1 MNTLTA
7 YNKTPMLAQQNAQRI
22 PLSNV
27 VTLAGA
33 VETLLDPLVIVAGL
47 LVSTLA
53 VGAPLGPGY
62 EVLALI
68 TFSLSFPGNARLK
81 DSPLTILSKAL
92 LNTLLLASFLLVFG
106 YASGYL
112 KLFPRNVLIAW
123 FGSMPFA
130 LFGFHMLAR
139 GVIPGVLKLSGAES
153 TAVICGVNDIGDQL
167 AKLFVKDR
175 YLGIHF
181 LGYFD
186 DRKRDRLIQLGDS
199 PLLGSITNMA
209 EYVKSHNI
217 DRIYLALP
225 MATQPRILALLDG
238 LKDTTASVYFV
249 PDIFVTDM
257 IQGRSESVGGIPV
270 VAVCDTPFA
279 GFNGIVKRAEDIV
292 LSALII
298 ALISPILLAVAI
310 GVKLSSPGPVVFRQ
324 RRYGLDGKEIL
335 VYKFRS
341 MTVTEDGAKVTQ
353 ATRDDKRITPFGAF
367 IRRTSLD
374 ELPQFINVIQGRMS
388 IVGPRPHA
396 VAHNELYR
404 SLIKGYMVRHK
415 VKPGITGWAQVNGY
429 RGETDTVDKMEKR
442 ISFDLEYLRNWSL
455 LMDLKIIVRTAL
467 VFANDK
473 AAY

>member
-1 MNTLTA
+1 MNTPD
-7 YNKTPMLAQQNAQRI
+7 KTPSLGRQNAQRI

-47 LVSTLA
+47 LVSSFAVDATLS
-53 VGAPLGPGY
+53 PGY

-68 TFSLSFPGNARLK
+68 AFSLSFPGNARLK
-81 DSPLTILSKAL
+81 DSALTIFGKAL
-92 LNTLLLASFLLVFG
+92 SNTLLLAGFLLLFG

-112 KLFPRNVLIAW
+112 EYFPEELVLAW
-123 FGSMPFA
+123 FVSMPFA
-130 LFGFHMLAR
+130 LFGCHMLAR
-139 GVIPGVLKLSGAES
+139 WMIPGVLKLCGAES
-153 TAVICGVNDIGDQL
+153 TAVICGVNDIGDHL
-167 AKLFVKDR
+167 AKLFIKDR
-175 YLGIHF
+175 HLGIRF

-186 DRKRDRLIQLGDS
+186 DRKRERLIQLGNN
-199 PLLGSITNMA
+199 PLLGTITNMA
-209 EYVKSHNI
+209 EYVKNRNI

-279 GFNGIVKRAEDIV
+279 GFSGIVKRAEDIV
-292 LSALII
+292 ISALIL
-298 ALISPILLAVAI
+298 ALISPILLAVAL
-310 GVKLSSPGPVVFRQ
+310 GVKLSSPGPVIFRQ

-341 MTVTEDGAKVTQ
+341 MTVTEDGTKVTQ

-415 VKPGITGWAQVNGY
+415 VRPGITGWAQVNGY
-429 RGETDTVDKMEKR
+429 RGETDTVEKMEMR
-442 ISFDLEYLRNWSL
+442 INYDLEYLRNWSL
-455 LMDLKIIVRTAL
+455 LMDLKIIARTVL
-467 VFANDK
+467 VFVNDK